1 MNYNNIHNNP
11 TDRKKSTYPYVFWD
25 NAFSEEEI
33 SQLQNLEKIFSFE
46 NSKIFDKSGL
56 NENNNIR
63 RSKVNFFPK
72 NNETGWIFERFN
84 NIIKSINDNF
94 YGFEL
99 NGYEKIQ
106 FTVYDSEDEGTY
118 DWHMDTFLGKNANE
132 TEDTRKLTLILLLNE
147 SGIDFVGGDLL
158 MNMGMEKNALSV
170 PLHKGRIVAFP
181 SFLIH
186 KVTPVLRGMRKSLVI
201 WVEGPK
207 FK

>member
-1 MNYNNIHNNP
+1 MICNTIHNNP
-11 TDRKKSTYPYVFWD
+11 SDRRKSTYPYVFWD
-25 NAFSEEEI
+25 NGFSEEEI
-33 SQLQNLEKIFSFE
+33 NQLQNLEKSFCFE
-46 NSKIFDKSGL
+46 NSKIFGKSGL
-56 NENNNIR
+56 DENNNIR
-63 RSKVNFFPK
+63 RSKVNFFSK
-72 NNETGWIFERFN
+72 SNETSWIFERFN

-94 YGFEL
+94 YGLDL

-106 FTVYDSEDEGTY
+106 FTVYDSGDEGTY
-118 DWHMDTFLGKNANE
+118 DWHMDTFLGKNINE
-132 TEDTRKLTLILLLNE
+132 TDDTRKLTLILLLNE

-158 MNMGMEKNALSV
+158 LNMGMEKNALSI

-186 KVTPVLRGMRKSLVI
+186 KVTPVLRGTRKSLVI